1 MSNATLR
8 PWAFAM
14 RIALRCAASL
24 FGREK
29 CVPVT
34 TTARAEAMNASSM
47 SSSDSAM
54 SAQSVR

>member
-1 MSNATLR
+1 MSKATLR
-8 PWAFAM
+8 PLALAM
-14 RIALRCAASL
+14 RIALRWAASL

-29 CVPVT
+29 WVPVT
-34 TTARAEAMNASSM
+34 TTAPAEAMKASSM